1 MESSSKKV
9 ALTSL
14 ASVLAI
20 GAALISVKSSAQEV
34 ADGSMTERSSD
45 PSLSRTSLDDIVV
58 TAERQS
64 SSAQKTAASLSV
76 REGRELARQ
85 GRFSVQDIL
94 YDVPGVTAPNSSV
107 APSLGGSDSQGGGII
122 IRGIAANPG
131 GGGAGTPLSGSS
143 TTAVYTDGVYEGI
156 GGDYDL
162 QRLEVLRGPQGTLYG
177 RSATSGVVA
186 IYTANPTFDG
196 VAGDASAQ
204 FGSYGQRRLAGAVNI
219 PVSDEFAI
227 RASIVRDGADR
238 GYRNG
243 DGDAFNRTRGRIKAL
258 YQPAANFSALL
269 GFAFDQNHGH
279 TGGCRGTSPA
289 DGEISFDT
297 CFEIRPARA
306 KSYQYWGN
314 VQWDLGPVTFSY
326 LPAYRTFQQSSSQ
339 DQNGPFN
346 EPMSQILATPRDT
359 FLTQELR
366 LASNS
371 DGKLS
376 WQGGFFQY
384 WNSAHT
390 ENANR
395 WTDGGALLF
404 QSSTKRDIQDYG
416 VFGEAKYAFSDRTRL
431 TVGARYDYTRV
442 DTQLNY
448 TVNLNFLCNTPGA
461 MPTCPVTADD
471 NPGSPELNL
480 VTSVNKNTNPS
491 GLNKWNKFNYKIRL
505 DHDLSPHNLV
515 YAMVSTGFVPGD
527 VNVSCSG
534 MSCGVQSYDAETLT
548 AFELGSKNRFFG
560 GRLQVNADAFVYRYG
575 GMITEVNPDPN
586 NPISNFTT
594 TVPVK
599 QWGIE
604 LESFFQ
610 ITPDGRLG
618 VRYTHLDMRY
628 GDKPAQFASEI
639 SWGTVANAGPPNY
652 NFISPNTLNVSY
664 EHTFNISGGSKL
676 FARIDGTWTSK
687 FRYFNPSNSTLSS
700 PSIGSGILDYVYM
713 NSGVVGNFSVN
724 WTSPGDHFSVGAYVH
739 NFTDRRW
746 TFYDVRSLTPRVI
759 NATQTEPRTIGV
771 ILSAN
776 F

>member
-1 MESSSKKV
+1 MKSSCNKVAITGLVLALDFGASIFSVKASAQTAESGSTTGQSADSSSNSI
-9 ALTSL
+9 A
-14 ASVLAI
+14 
-20 GAALISVKSSAQEV
+20 
-34 ADGSMTERSSD
+34 
-45 PSLSRTSLDDIVV
+45 LDDIVV
-58 TAERQS
+58 TAERLS

-186 IYTANPTFDG
+186 IYTTDPTFDR
-196 VAGDASAQ
+196 VTGDMSLQ
-204 FGSYGQRRLAGAVNI
+204 FGRYSQHRVSGAVNV
-219 PVSDEFAI
+219 PLSDEFAI
-227 RASIVRDGADR
+227 RAALVREGADR

-243 DGDAFNRTRGRIKAL
+243 KGDAFDRTRGRIKAL
-258 YQPAANFSALL
+258 YQPTANFSALL
-269 GFAFDQNHGH
+269 GFAFDRNDGH

-297 CFEIRPARA
+297 CFEVRPATSR
-306 KSYQYWGN
+306 SYQYWAN
-314 VQWDLGPVTFSY
+314 LKWDLGPVTLSY
-326 LPAYRTFQQSSSQ
+326 LPAYRTFTQSSSQ

-346 EPMSQILATPRDT
+346 VPMSQVLSTPRDT

-366 LASNS
+366 LSSNG

-376 WQGGFFQY
+376 WQGGLFQY

-395 WTDGGALLF
+395 WTQGGALLF
-404 QSSTKRDIQDYG
+404 ESSTRRDIQDYG

-442 DTQLNY
+442 NTRLNY
-448 TVNLNFLCNTPGA
+448 TTNLNFLCNTPGA
-461 MPTCPVTADD
+461 GPLCPTTGGD
-471 NPGSPELNL
+471 PGTPESPLL
-480 VTSVNKNTNPS
+480 VSVSENTNPS
-491 GLNKWNKFNYKIRL
+491 GLNKWKRVNYKVRL
-505 DHDLSPHNLV
+505 DHDLTPHNLL

-527 VNVSCSG
+527 VTVSCSG
-534 MSCGVQSYDAETLT
+534 PSCAVQSYDAETLT
-548 AFELGSKNRFFG
+548 AFEVGSKNRFFG
-560 GRLQVNADAFVYRYG
+560 GRLQINADAFVYRYG

-586 NPISNFTT
+586 NPVSNFTT
-594 TVPVK
+594 TVPVN
-599 QWGIE
+599 QWGVE
-604 LESFFQ
+604 LESYLQ
-610 ITPDGRLG
+610 VGPGGRLG
-618 VRYTHLDMRY
+618 LKYTHLDIRY
-628 GDKPAQFASEI
+628 GEKPAQFASEI
-639 SWGTVANAGPPNY
+639 SWNTVANAGPPNY
-652 NFISPNTLNVSY
+652 NFIAPNTV
-664 EHTFNISGGSKL
+664 NISYDQTFSLKGGSKV
-676 FARIDGTWTSK
+676 FARLDGTWTDK
-687 FRYFNPSNSTLSS
+687 FRYFNPSNSTLNSAF
-700 PSIGSGILDYVYM
+700 IGPDILNYIYM
-713 NSGVVGNFSVN
+713 NSGVVGNFSLN
-724 WTSPGDHFSVGAYVH
+724 WTSADERFSVGAYVH

-746 TFYDVRSLTPRVI
+746 TFYDVRSLTPRTI
-759 NATQTEPRTIGV
+759 NATQTEPRTFGV
-771 ILSAN
+771 LLSAHI
-776 F
+776 